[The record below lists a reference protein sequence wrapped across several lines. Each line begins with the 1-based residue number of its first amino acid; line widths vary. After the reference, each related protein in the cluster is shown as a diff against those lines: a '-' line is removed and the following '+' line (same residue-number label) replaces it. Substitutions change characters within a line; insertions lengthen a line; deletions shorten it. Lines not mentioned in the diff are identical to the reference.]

1 MVQHSLGGENVKFN
15 LLLKTKEEKAGA
27 VHVLL

>member
-1 MVQHSLGGENVKFN
+1 MVQHSLGGENVNLN

-27 VHVLL
+27 ANILL